1 MPARSNLPSVNY
13 ATTQSDSVTA
23 TGANDSAVAEAYPPS
38 LMGAVAASTQD
49 EHGTRVS
56 VVIPC
61 LNEAETIAECVTSAR
76 AVLEESGLRG
86 EVIVVDNASD
96 DGSGDIAR
104 AAGATVVYEPRRGYG
119 SAYLAGLAAAQ
130 GDYIVMADADLTYDF
145 REIPAFV
152 RELDAGAQLVVG
164 NRLKGIQAGAMPF
177 LSRIGNP
184 ILSGFLNVL
193 YRTNVGDVH
202 CGMRALRRDA
212 LPVLNLRATGM
223 EFASEMVIRA
233 AREKFDVREIPIE
246 LHPRVGESKL
256 SPLRDG
262 WRHLRLMLV
271 YNPNFLFTLPG
282 AVMAVV
288 GLAVRDRRV
297 CTRSS
302 LWQGPVHPF
311 ADPRL
316 PARHPRRAGDELRHL
331 RTRVQRVLHRR
342 RGSLFR
348 PCAGAAAARARSRR
362 GGRVPNRRSRAL
374 RRAARI
380 VGLARL
386 RSAAGGAAVRR
397 GADRDRGGCA
407 DLLHVVS
414 ALRHRPSPSRL
425 RLAPRSGSWSW
436 RHAPHR
442 LTH

>member
-1 MPARSNLPSVNY
+1 
-13 ATTQSDSVTA
+13 
-23 TGANDSAVAEAYPPS
+23 
-38 LMGAVAASTQD
+38 MGPVAASTQD

-61 LNEAETIAECVTSAR
+61 LNEAETITECVTSAR
-76 AVLEESGLRG
+76 AVLEDSGLRG

-96 DGSGDIAR
+96 DGSGDVAR

-152 RELDAGAQLVVG
+152 RELEAGAQVVVG
-164 NRLKGIQAGAMPF
+164 NRLKGIQPGAMPW

-184 ILSGFLNVL
+184 ILSGFLNLL

-233 AREKFDVREIPIE
+233 AREKLDLREIPIK
-246 LHPRVGESKL
+246 LYARVGESKL

-262 WRHLRLMLV
+262 WRHLRLILV

-282 AVMAVV
+282 AVMALIGSVIAIAV
-288 GLAVRDRRV
+288 FAHVPLFGRGLYSHSLILGCLLVILGVQAMSFGICARAYNAYFIGGEDHFFDR
-297 CTRSS
+297 
-302 LWQGPVHPF
+302 
-311 ADPRL
+311 
-316 PARHPRRAGDELRHL
+316 
-331 RTRVQRVLHRR
+331 
-342 RGSLFR
+342 
-348 PCAGAAAARARSRR
+348 ARARLRLEHGLALAAVFVIAGLALVGVLLEAWASRGFGPLR
-362 GGRVPNRRSRAL
+362 EERLAIVALTVIAVGAQIFFTSFLLSVIGL
-374 RRAARI
+374 RR
-380 VGLARL
+380 
-386 RSAAGGAAVRR
+386 
-397 GADRDRGGCA
+397 RDTG
-407 DLLHVVS
+407 
-414 ALRHRPSPSRL
+414 
-425 RLAPRSGSWSW
+425 
-436 RHAPHR
+436 
-442 LTH
+442 

>member
-1 MPARSNLPSVNY
+1 
-13 ATTQSDSVTA
+13 
-23 TGANDSAVAEAYPPS
+23 
-38 LMGAVAASTQD
+38 MGAAAASTQD
-49 EHGTRVS
+49 EHGKRVS

-76 AVLEESGLRG
+76 GVLEASGLRG

-152 RELDAGAQLVVG
+152 RELEAGAQLVVG

-184 ILSGFLNVL
+184 VLSGFLNFL

-233 AREKFDVREIPIE
+233 AREKLDVREIPIK

-271 YNPNFLFTLPG
+271 YKPNFLFTLPG
-282 AVMAVV
+282 AVMAVI
-288 GLAVRDRRV
+288 GLAVAIAVFAHVPLFGRDLYIH
-297 CTRSS
+297 S
-302 LWQGPVHPF
+302 LILGC
-311 ADPRL
+311 L
-316 PARHPRRAGDELRHL
+316 LIILG
-331 RTRVQRVLHRR
+331 VQAMSC
-342 RGSLFR
+342 GI
-348 PCAGAAAARARSRR
+348 CARAYSAYFI
-362 GGRVPNRRSRAL
+362 GGEDRFFDRVR
-374 RRAARI
+374 
-380 VGLARL
+380 ARL
-386 RSAAGGAAVRR
+386 RLEHGLAVAAVFLIA
-397 GADRDRGGCA
+397 G
-407 DLLHVVS
+407 L
-414 ALRHRPSPSRL
+414 ALFGVL
-425 RLAPRSGSWSW
+425 VGSWAS
-436 RHAPHR
+436 RGFGSLREEQLSVVA
-442 LTH
+442 LTVIAVGAQIFFTSFLLSVIGLRRRDSD